1 MNNAMFINRA
11 LSADYSNLGG
21 AFSQERLALA
31 GQMTLLGM
39 VMIFA
44 VLGLLWGVLAIFQR
58 IMAGNTEKP
67 AEAPKKKNNLGNI
80 AMVAMFIGLC
90 IAYLSF
96 YLAGFI
102 LKPAQYLPLAVTI
115 IAAAIMYLFTALAKK
130 PKLRWLENFDIALS
144 MLLAMA
150 AAVVINLVF

>member
-1 MNNAMFINRA
+1 MERLFCAAFFK
-11 LSADYSNLGG
+11 
-21 AFSQERLALA
+21 AFSKPSVQSSTCFISLA
-31 GQMTLLGM
+31 GNLVGGM
-39 VMIFA
+39 MVS
-44 VLGLLWGVLAIFQR
+44 VLPLIKKKDEPKAESD
-58 IMAGNTEKP
+58 MP